1 MISSPTASLTSRR
14 LIRLKSEPSPTQ
26 VEKFKQHVKET
37 GQPETFGIITTS
49 KAENLEGAK
58 ILWKF
63 TLDRKK
69 RPNWDEAPC
78 PICSPESPKYL
89 SGFLVW
95 FPKENCIRAIGRECG
110 RTLDKNWHREV
121 RAFKIR
127 EEDEARRHY
136 ILQKLHTVPQL
147 ILDFEAELAAAKRQH
162 SVWKDL
168 KDRCP
173 AIVQHLRDNMGEDLK
188 VSRRSRSK
196 TLSSSSGASNYY
208 ETRIGRAQGYAAV
221 RRDFPNVREIKA
233 NISHLEAISHGSN
246 GHEIAVRVQE
256 MSKKEQRAIEKVIKS
271 AESKLDRVKERRQ
284 DFLNFFSDA
293 NIETINRWATDQNT
307 SMYFTMHMNKSRK
320 CLEVSCQEF
329 SLETVRLK
337 TILG

>member
-1 MISSPTASLTSRR
+1 M
-14 LIRLKSEPSPTQ
+14 
-26 VEKFKQHVKET
+26 KET
-37 GQPETFGIITTS
+37 GQPETFTTITTS
-49 KAENLEGAK
+49 KAENLEEAK

-78 PICSPESPKYL
+78 PICSPVSPKYL

-95 FPKENCIRAIGRECG
+95 FPKENCIRAIGKECG

-127 EEDEARRHY
+127 EEDEARRQY

-147 ILDFEAELAAAKRQH
+147 ISEFETELATAKRQH
-162 SVWKDL
+162 SVWRDL

-173 AIVQHLRDNMGEDLK
+173 AIVQHLRDNMGEDLR
-188 VSRRSRSK
+188 VSRRSRNK
-196 TLSSSSGASNYY
+196 TLSSSNGTSNYY
-208 ETRIGRAQGYAAV
+208 ETRIGKAQGYAAV
-221 RRDFPNVREIKA
+221 RRDFPNVREIKSS
-233 NISHLEAISHGSN
+233 IEHLEAISHGSN
-246 GHEIAVRVQE
+246 SHEISVRLQV
-256 MSKKEQRAIEKVIKS
+256 MSKKEQRAIEKVIKLS
-271 AESKLDRVKERRQ
+271 ETKLDRVKQRRH
-284 DFLNFFSDA
+284 DFLSFFSDA

-307 SMYFTMHMNKSRK
+307 SMYFTMKLNKNRK

-329 SLETVRLK
+329 SLETIRLR
-337 TILG
+337 TII